1 MYVQSDTLL
10 LADVFENFRNMCINI
25 YKLDPAKFLSVPG
38 LAWQAALKKTKI
50 KLYFFIDTNMLLMVE
65 KGLRRDICHPIY
77 RYAKSVQPRLQCNL
91 DCKISATSV

>member
-1 MYVQSDTLL
+1 
-10 LADVFENFRNMCINI
+10 
-25 YKLDPAKFLSVPG
+25 
-38 LAWQAALKKTKI
+38 
-50 KLYFFIDTNMLLMVE
+50 MLLMVE